1 MVSSVRE
8 RVDRL
13 VFVVMEVV
21 PDTVVVATVV
31 TEEDNS

>member
-13 VFVVMEVV
+13 RLVLVVRE
-21 PDTVVVATVV
+21 VVVATVV
-31 TEEDNS
+31 EEEDDNS